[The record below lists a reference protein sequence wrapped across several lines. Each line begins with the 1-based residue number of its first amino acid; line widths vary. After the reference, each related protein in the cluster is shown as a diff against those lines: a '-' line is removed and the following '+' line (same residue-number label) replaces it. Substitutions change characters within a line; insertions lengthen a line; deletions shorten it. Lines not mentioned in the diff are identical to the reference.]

1 MCLGLGGGNREEEVQ
16 DRDGAQCA
24 VEFQRCAAW
33 VCGHEVST
41 VLNVRVFAAEVLLV
55 PTLGPSAHGLGGTA
69 KKNDKKKQRVKKE
82 HPLAL
87 RHDGYR
93 LQCSHYTHQR

>member
-1 MCLGLGGGNREEEVQ
+1 VAVIGYLWVFTAGVPLVPVLGPPAQIVCGGLGGGNREEEVQ

-33 VCGHEVST
+33 VCAHEVSA

-55 PTLGPSAHGLGGTA
+55 PILGPSAHGIGGGHTDS
-69 KKNDKKKQRVKKE
+69 NI
-82 HPLAL
+82 
-87 RHDGYR
+87 
-93 LQCSHYTHQR
+93 